1 MIFQYGNAVDPIE
14 EIRRAKALYSTAWD
28 VYQVVNRRVVKLY
41 SATTQEE
48 AYEAQKQAEDI
59 QELTERLVR

>member
-28 VYQVVNRRVVKLY
+28 VYQVVNHRVVKLY

-48 AYEAQKQAEDI
+48 AYEAQQLAEVAR
-59 QELTERLVR
+59 ELTKKLIA